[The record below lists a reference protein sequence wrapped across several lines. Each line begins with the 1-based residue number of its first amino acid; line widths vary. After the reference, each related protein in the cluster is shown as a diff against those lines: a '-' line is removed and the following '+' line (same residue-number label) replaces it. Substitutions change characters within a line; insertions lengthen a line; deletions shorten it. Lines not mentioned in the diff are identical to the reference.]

1 MRQARGL
8 GQVVVIE
15 LEGRCDRGIEDDQLV
30 AQDLD
35 LAAAQGAVVGAL
47 RATPDLADH
56 LHAEL
61 VADALGGLEHL
72 RAVGVADHLGK
83 TCAIAQIDED
93 DATMVA
99 APGHPAEKRDNL
111 VEMIE

>member
-15 LEGRCDRGIEDDQLV
+15 LKGRRDRGIEDDEFV

-35 LAAAQGAVVGAL
+35 LTAAQGAVVGAL

-56 LHAEL
+56 LDAEL
-61 VADALGGLEHL
+61 VADALGSLEHL
-72 RAVGVADHLGK
+72 RTVGVTDHLCKPG
-83 TCAIAQIDED
+83 AVAQVDED
-93 DATMVA
+93 DATMIA